1 MKSVTLSEV
10 VRAHE
15 PYRFLCPIQ
24 SWRQFV
30 SLMLM
35 LAVGLPL
42 IAMLCMLLDPGAP
55 PLAIVAPVLVG
66 GLAPVFAAL
75 PARFDVATR
84 FQARHFVQR
93 LDDTIASLGYVAR
106 EATPGSRRVYV
117 RQETLLRWKEN
128 EIAVTLSE
136 HAIVVS
142 GPIFTLRLLQQ
153 RLAN

>member
-24 SWRQFV
+24 SWSQFV

-42 IAMLCMLLDPGAP
+42 IAVLFMLLDPGAP
-55 PLAIVAPVLVG
+55 PLMIVVPVLVG

-84 FQARHFVQR
+84 FHARHFVQR
-93 LDDTIASLGYVAR
+93 LDETIASLGYVPR
-106 EATPGSRRVYV
+106 EALPGQRRIYV
-117 RQETLLRWKEN
+117 RQEALLRWKEN
-128 EIAVTLSE
+128 EIAVTLSD
-136 HAIVVS
+136 HAIAIS
-142 GPIFTLRLLQQ
+142 GPVFTLRLLQQ
-153 RLAN
+153 RLAG